1 MLECEQACSLQ
12 LLLFFVF
19 GFLAFFF
26 LLVRFGAEMQ
36 HKQRKTYNN

>member
-12 LLLFFVF
+12 LLLLFF
-19 GFLAFFF
+19 GFLAFFW
-26 LLVRFGAEMQ
+26 LVRFGAEMQ